1 MFLFKNGMRGR
12 GDSKMKLSL
21 QEQLLK
27 SGLVSAAKAKSV
39 KADKR
44 KQTQQQRKNG
54 VEVIDE
60 AKELA
65 QKAQAEK
72 IERDRELNQ
81 LRQQQDEQK
90 QLAAQIK
97 QIIELNRLPR
107 DTEGLAYN
115 FTDNNKVKRLYVSEA
130 MRDQIA
136 QGRLAIVK
144 LGTDYEV
151 VGAEAARKIQQR
163 DTASVIVFNESDKT
177 TNAVDD
183 VYAEYQVPD
192 DLIW

>member
-1 MFLFKNGMRGR
+1 
-12 GDSKMKLSL
+12 MKLSL

-27 SGLVSAAKAKSV
+27 SGLVSSAQAKSV
-39 KADKR
+39 KSDKR

-81 LRQQQDEQK
+81 IRQQQEEQK
-90 QLAAQIK
+90 QLAAQVK

-107 DTEGLAYN
+107 DAEGLAYN
-115 FTDNNKVKRLYVSEA
+115 FTDNNKVKRLYISEA

-136 QGRLAIVK
+136 QGRQAIVK
-144 LGTDYEV
+144 FGTQYEV
-151 VGAEAARKIQQR
+151 VPAEAAKKIQSR
-163 DTASVIVFNESDKT
+163 DASAVIVFNEQNTAKD
-177 TNAVDD
+177 AVDD
-183 VYAEYQVPD
+183 PYAEYQVPD

>member
-1 MFLFKNGMRGR
+1 MA
-12 GDSKMKLSL
+12 KLSL

-39 KADKR
+39 KSDKR
-44 KQTQQQRKNG
+44 KQAQQQRKNG
-54 VEVIDE
+54 VEVVDE

-81 LRQQQDEQK
+81 LRQQQEEQK
-90 QLAAQIK
+90 QRAAQIK

-107 DTEGLAYN
+107 DAEGLAYN
-115 FTDNNKVKRLYVSEA
+115 FTDDNKVKRLYVSEE

-136 QGRLAIVK
+136 EGRLAIVR
-144 LGTDYEV
+144 LGTTYEV
-151 VGAEAARKIQQR
+151 VGAEAVRKIQQR
-163 DTASVIVFNESDKT
+163 DAASVIVFNEQNKT
-177 TNAVDD
+177 TDVVDD
-183 VYAEYQVPD
+183 AYAEYQVPD

>member
-1 MFLFKNGMRGR
+1 
-12 GDSKMKLSL
+12 MKLSL

>member
-1 MFLFKNGMRGR
+1 VA
-12 GDSKMKLSL
+12 KLSL

-27 SGLVSAAKAKSV
+27 SGLVSAAQAKSV
-39 KADKR
+39 KSDKR
-44 KQTQQQRKNG
+44 KQTQQQRKNKL
-54 VEVIDE
+54 EVVDE

-81 LRQQQDEQK
+81 LRQQQEEQK

-107 DTEGLAYN
+107 DPEGLAYN
-115 FTDNNKVKRLYVSEA
+115 FTYDNKVKRLYVSEA

-136 QGRLAIVK
+136 EGRLAIVK
-144 LGTDYEV
+144 LGTNFEV
-151 VGAEAARKIQQR
+151 VPAEAAKKIQSR
-163 DTASVIVFNESDKT
+163 DTASVIVFNEQNKITDE
-177 TNAVDD
+177 VDD
-183 VYAEYQVPD
+183 AYSAYQVPD

>member
-1 MFLFKNGMRGR
+1 MA
-12 GDSKMKLSL
+12 KLSL

-27 SGLVSAAKAKSV
+27 SGLVSAAQAKSV
-39 KADKR
+39 KSDKR
-44 KQTQQQRKNG
+44 KQTQQQRKNK
-54 VEVIDE
+54 VEAVDE

-72 IERDRELNQ
+72 IERDRALNQ

-107 DTEGLAYN
+107 DAEGLAYN
-115 FTDNNKVKRLYVSEA
+115 FTDNNKVKRLYVSET

-136 QGRLAIVK
+136 EGRLAIVK
-144 LGTDYEV
+144 LGTSYEV
-151 VGAEAARKIQQR
+151 VPAEAARKIQSR
-163 DTASVIVFNESDKT
+163 DAAGVIVFNQQNKT
-177 TNAVDD
+177 ADAVDD
-183 VYAEYQVPD
+183 AYAAYQVPD

>member
-1 MFLFKNGMRGR
+1 MA
-12 GDSKMKLSL
+12 KLSL

-39 KADKR
+39 KAEKR

-54 VEVIDE
+54 VELVDE

-81 LRQQQDEQK
+81 IRQQQEEQK

-107 DTEGLAYN
+107 DEDGMAYN
-115 FTDNNKVKRLYVSEA
+115 FTDDNKVKRLHVSVA

-136 QGRLAIVK
+136 EGRLAIVK
-144 LGTDYEV
+144 LGGGYEV
-151 VGAEAARKIQQR
+151 VSAEAAGKIQQR
-163 DTASVIVFNESDKT
+163 DADSVIVFNRQNQPAD
-177 TNAVDD
+177 AVDD
-183 VYAEYQVPD
+183 VYAAYQVPD

>member
-1 MFLFKNGMRGR
+1 MA
-12 GDSKMKLSL
+12 KLSL

-27 SGLVSAAKAKSV
+27 SGLVSAAQAKSV
-39 KADKR
+39 KTDKR
-44 KQTQQQRKNG
+44 KQTQQQRKNK
-54 VEVIDE
+54 VEVVDE
-60 AKELA
+60 AKVLA

-81 LRQQQDEQK
+81 LRQHQEEQK

-107 DTEGLAYN
+107 DAEGIAYN
-115 FTDNNKVKRLYVSEA
+115 FTDNNKVKRLYVSKT

-144 LGTDYEV
+144 FGQQYEV
-151 VGAEAARKIQQR
+151 VSAEAARKIQQR
-163 DTASVIVFNESDKT
+163 DAASVIVFNQQNKTSDV
-177 TNAVDD
+177 VDD
-183 VYAEYQVPD
+183 AFAEYQVPD

>member
-1 MFLFKNGMRGR
+1 
-12 GDSKMKLSL
+12 
-21 QEQLLK
+21 LLK

-54 VEVIDE
+54 VEVVDE

-81 LRQQQDEQK
+81 QRQQQEEQK

-107 DTEGLAYN
+107 DEDGLAYN

-163 DTASVIVFNESDKT
+163 DAASVIVLNEQTKT
-177 TNAVDD
+177 TDVADD
-183 VYAEYQVPD
+183 AYADYQVPD

>member
-1 MFLFKNGMRGR
+1 
-12 GDSKMKLSL
+12 MKLSL

-27 SGLVSAAKAKSV
+27 SGLVSAAKAKTIKS
-39 KADKR
+39 DKR
-44 KQTQQQRKNG
+44 KQTQQQRHNK
-54 VEVIDE
+54 VEVVDE

-81 LRQQQDEQK
+81 LRQQQEEQK

-151 VGAEAARKIQQR
+151 VGSEAARKILQR
-163 DTASVIVFNESDKT
+163 DAPSVIVFNESNKT
-177 TNAVDD
+177 TDVVDD
-183 VYAEYQVPD
+183 AYAEYQVPD

>member
-1 MFLFKNGMRGR
+1 MA
-12 GDSKMKLSL
+12 KLSL

-27 SGLVSAAKAKSV
+27 SGLVSAAQAKSV
-39 KADKR
+39 KSDKR
-44 KQTQQQRKNG
+44 KQTQQQRKNK
-54 VEVIDE
+54 VEVVDE

-81 LRQQQDEQK
+81 LRQQQEEQK
-90 QLAAQIK
+90 QLAAQVK

-107 DTEGLAYN
+107 DAEGLAYN
-115 FTDNNKVKRLYVSEA
+115 FTDNNKVKRLYVSET

-144 LGTDYEV
+144 LGTSYEV
-151 VGAEAARKIQQR
+151 VAAEAARKIQTR
-163 DTASVIVFNESDKT
+163 DAASVIVFNEPNKAADL
-177 TNAVDD
+177 VDD
-183 VYAEYQVPD
+183 AYAAYQVPD

>member
-1 MFLFKNGMRGR
+1 MA
-12 GDSKMKLSL
+12 KLSL

-39 KADKR
+39 NSDKR
-44 KQTQQQRKNG
+44 KQTQQQRKNK

-65 QKAQAEK
+65 QKALAEK

-81 LRQQQDEQK
+81 LRQQQEEQK
-90 QLAAQIK
+90 QLAAQVK

-107 DTEGLAYN
+107 DAEGLAYN
-115 FTDNNKVKRLYVSEA
+115 FTDDNKVKRLYVAAA

-136 QGRLAIVK
+136 EGRLAIVK
-144 LGTDYEV
+144 LGQQYEV
-151 VGAEAARKIQQR
+151 VSSDVAKKVQSR
-163 DTASVIVFNESDKT
+163 DAASVIVFNEPDKT
-177 TNAVDD
+177 EHSIDD
-183 VYAEYQVPD
+183 AYTAYQVPD

>member
-1 MFLFKNGMRGR
+1 MA
-12 GDSKMKLSL
+12 KLSL

-27 SGLVSAAKAKSV
+27 SGLVSTAQARSV

-44 KQTQQQRKNG
+44 KQVQQQRKHK
-54 VEVIDE
+54 VEVVDE

-72 IERDRELNQ
+72 AERDRELNQ
-81 LRQQQDEQK
+81 LRQQQEEQK

-97 QIIELNRLPR
+97 QMIDLNRLPLAE
-107 DTEGLAYN
+107 DGSAYN
-115 FTDNNKVKRLYVSEA
+115 FTDDNKVKRLYVSET

-136 QGRLAIVK
+136 EGRLAIVK
-144 LGTDYEV
+144 LGQQYDVVPAEV
-151 VGAEAARKIQQR
+151 AKKIQAR
-163 DTASVIVFNESDKT
+163 DAASVIVFNESNKT
-177 TNAVDD
+177 ADVVDD
-183 VYAEYQVPD
+183 AYAAYQVPD

>member
-1 MFLFKNGMRGR
+1 MA
-12 GDSKMKLSL
+12 KLSL

-27 SGLVSAAKAKSV
+27 SGLVSAVKAKSV
-39 KADKR
+39 KSDKR
-44 KQTQQQRKNG
+44 KQTQQQRKNK
-54 VEVIDE
+54 VEVVDE

-72 IERDRELNQ
+72 VEKDRELNQ
-81 LRQQQDEQK
+81 LRQQQEEQK

-107 DTEGLAYN
+107 DAEGQAYN
-115 FTDNNKVKRLYVSEA
+115 FTDNNKVKRLYVSET

-136 QGRLAIVK
+136 EGRLAIVK
-144 LGTDYEV
+144 LGTNYEV
-151 VGAEAARKIQQR
+151 VAADTAIKIQQR
-163 DTASVIVFNESDKT
+163 DAASVIVFNERNKIADV
-177 TNAVDD
+177 VDD
-183 VYAEYQVPD
+183 PYAAYQVPD